1 MFISNRDMML
11 NRFIVPTQHVDNY
24 MREQRKRKKESYK
37 KKMKR
42 EEEFEMML
50 NKEIDEI
57 EMIDGMMGD
66 GRLDLWVV
74 MFILILMKKDL
85 EK

>member
-11 NRFIVPTQHVDNY
+11 NRFIVPTQHIDNY

-37 KKMKR
+37 KKMNR

-50 NKEIDEI
+50 NNEIDEI
-57 EMIDGMMGD
+57 EMIEMDGVMGD
-66 GRLDLWVV
+66 W
-74 MFILILMKKDL
+74 IYECWIYK
-85 EK
+85 

>member
-11 NRFIVPTQHVDNY
+11 NKFIVPTQHIDNY

-57 EMIDGMMGD
+57 EMMDGVMGD
-66 GRLDLWVV
+66 WIYEDSFYEW
-74 MFILILMKKDL
+74 
-85 EK
+85 

>member
-11 NRFIVPTQHVDNY
+11 NRFIVPTQHIDNY

-37 KKMKR
+37 KKMNR
-42 EEEFEMML
+42 EEELEFEMML

-57 EMIDGMMGD
+57 EMMDGMMGD
-66 GRLDLWVV
+66 W
-74 MFILILMKKDL
+74 IYK
-85 EK
+85 

>member
-11 NRFIVPTQHVDNY
+11 NKFIVPTQHVDNY

-57 EMIDGMMGD
+57 EMMDGVMGD
-66 GRLDLWVV
+66 WIYEDSFYEW
-74 MFILILMKKDL
+74 
-85 EK
+85 

>member
-37 KKMKR
+37 KKMNR

-57 EMIDGMMGD
+57 EMMDEMMGD
-66 GRLDLWVV
+66 WGVRGYFYEW
-74 MFILILMKKDL
+74 
-85 EK
+85 

>member
-11 NRFIVPTQHVDNY
+11 NKFIVPTQHVDNY

-37 KKMKR
+37 KKMNR

-57 EMIDGMMGD
+57 EMMDGVMGGD
-66 GRLDLWVV
+66 YIYEW
-74 MFILILMKKDL
+74 
-85 EK
+85 

>member
-24 MREQRKRKKESYK
+24 MRKQRKRKKESYK
-37 KKMKR
+37 KKMNR

-57 EMIDGMMGD
+57 EMMDGMMGD
-66 GRLDLWVV
+66 WDL
-74 MFILILMKKDL
+74 
-85 EK
+85 

>member
-11 NRFIVPTQHVDNY
+11 NRFIVPTQHIDNY

-37 KKMKR
+37 KKMNR

-57 EMIDGMMGD
+57 EMMGEMMGD
-66 GRLDLWVV
+66 WDYEW
-74 MFILILMKKDL
+74 
-85 EK
+85 

>member
-11 NRFIVPTQHVDNY
+11 NKFIVPTQHIDNY

-37 KKMKR
+37 RKMNR

-57 EMIDGMMGD
+57 EMIGEMGD
-66 GRLDLWVV
+66 SFYEW
-74 MFILILMKKDL
+74 
-85 EK
+85 